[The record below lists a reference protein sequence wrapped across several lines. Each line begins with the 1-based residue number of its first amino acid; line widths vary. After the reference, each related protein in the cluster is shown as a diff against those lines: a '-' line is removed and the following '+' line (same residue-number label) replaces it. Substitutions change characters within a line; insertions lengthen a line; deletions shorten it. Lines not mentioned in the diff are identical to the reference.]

1 MTFMVCLHAKLP
13 LLEVRK
19 TAFDGALALEM
30 TVGKETWEPNTN
42 LDYSQVVGSFT
53 NSVPIR
59 AEQRSKLAYGSE

>member
-1 MTFMVCLHAKLP
+1 MTFMVCLLAKLP

-19 TAFDGALALEM
+19 TVFDGALALEM

>member
-19 TAFDGALALEM
+19 TVFDGALALEM
-30 TVGKETWEPNTN
+30 TVEKETWEPNTN

-53 NSVPIR
+53 RSVPIR
-59 AEQRSKLAYGSE
+59 AKQRSKLAYGSE